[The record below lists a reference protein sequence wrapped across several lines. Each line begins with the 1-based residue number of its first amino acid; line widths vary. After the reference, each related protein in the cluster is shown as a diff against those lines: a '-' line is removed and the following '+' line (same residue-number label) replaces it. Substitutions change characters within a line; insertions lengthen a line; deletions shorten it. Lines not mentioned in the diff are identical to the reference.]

1 MNLNVQEMTIAE
13 KLQTMEM
20 LWDDLCRNVPEME
33 SPAWHGKI
41 LRQREEHLKQGEDS
55 FEDWEQAKKD
65 IWKNV
70 SWK

>member
-1 MNLNVQEMTIAE
+1 MNLNVQKMTITE

-20 LWDDLCRNVPEME
+20 LWDDLCRNASELE

-41 LRQREEHLKQGEDS
+41 LQHREEQLKQGKDS

-65 IWKNV
+65 IRK
-70 SWK
+70 SIS